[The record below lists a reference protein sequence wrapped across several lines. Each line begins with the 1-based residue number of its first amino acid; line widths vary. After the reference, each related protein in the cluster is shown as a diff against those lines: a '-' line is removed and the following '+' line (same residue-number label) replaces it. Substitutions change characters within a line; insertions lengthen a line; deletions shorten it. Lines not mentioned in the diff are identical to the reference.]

1 MPAGPAGGRERE
13 ILTAI
18 VETFI
23 ASGEPV
29 GSRTLAR
36 SSREGLSA
44 ATIRNVMADLADAGF
59 LEQPHA
65 SAGRVP
71 TAEAYRY
78 YVEQLSGEAHL
89 SHENQSIIQDTL
101 AGGTDGEECMERTS
115 HVLSLIS
122 HSVGVTVATAGPRN
136 ALEHVYFSRL
146 SDQKVLAVVVTR
158 SGVVRGRVLR
168 LDIPQSDLDLAA
180 RYINENFRGWTMD
193 DMRAELARRIE
204 KERSEYERLMKSIEQ
219 LYQQGA
225 LASSDDTQAVF
236 VEGAANL
243 VTGSEDRSRLQDMLR
258 TLEEKEKVV
267 KLLGAY
273 LDTRQEAVRV
283 VIGLDEAL
291 PASNL
296 QNFVLIGAPARVGG
310 EVMGSLAVIGPTR
323 REPGSNQRRLA
334 QDRKPSRLR
343 PSAMRFW
350 TDWLACR
357 RNSTM
362 PASARCGNSRNSANS
377 PRPMS
382 SGLFCRS
389 LTVLSAR

>member
-101 AGGTDGEECMERTS
+101 TGVTDVAEFMERTS

-122 HSVGVTVATAGPRN
+122 HSVGVTVATSGSRN
-136 ALEHVYFSRL
+136 ALEHVYFSHL
-146 SDQKVLAVVVTR
+146 SDAKVLAVVVTR
-158 SGVVRGRVLR
+158 SGVVRDRVLR
-168 LDIPQSDLDLAA
+168 LDIPQADLDLAA
-180 RYINENFRGWTMD
+180 RYINENFRGWTMG
-193 DMRAELARRIE
+193 DMRAELARRLE
-204 KERSEYERLMKSIEQ
+204 QERSEYDRLMKSIEQ
-219 LYQQGA
+219 LYRQGA
-225 LASSDDTQAVF
+225 LASADDTQAVF

-243 VTGSEDRSRLQDMLR
+243 VMNNVAGLEDRQHLQDMLR

-323 REPGSNQRRLA
+323 LDYQHTMSAVSYIARLF
-334 QDRKPSRLR
+334 DKLLNESE
-343 PSAMRFW
+343 
-350 TDWLACR
+350 
-357 RNSTM
+357 
-362 PASARCGNSRNSANS
+362 
-377 PRPMS
+377 
-382 SGLFCRS
+382 
-389 LTVLSAR
+389 

>member
-36 SSREGLSA
+36 ASREGLSA

-101 AGGTDGEECMERTS
+101 TGVTDVAEFMERTS

-122 HSVGVTVATAGPRN
+122 HGVGITVATTGPRN
-136 ALEHVYFSRL
+136 ALDHVYFSRL
-146 SDQKVLAVVVTR
+146 SEAKVLAVVVTR
-158 SGVVRGRVLR
+158 SGVVRDRVLR

-180 RYINENFRGWTMD
+180 RYINENFRGWTMG
-193 DMRAELARRIE
+193 DMRAELARRLE
-204 KERSEYERLMKSIEQ
+204 QERSDYDRLMKSIAQ

-225 LASSDDTQAVF
+225 LASNDDTQAVF

-243 VTGSEDRSRLQDMLR
+243 VSNQVTQQEDRQRLQDMLR

-291 PASNL
+291 PSSNL

-323 REPGSNQRRLA
+323 LDYQHTMSAVSYIARLF
-334 QDRKPSRLR
+334 DKLLNESE
-343 PSAMRFW
+343 
-350 TDWLACR
+350 
-357 RNSTM
+357 
-362 PASARCGNSRNSANS
+362 
-377 PRPMS
+377 
-382 SGLFCRS
+382 
-389 LTVLSAR
+389 